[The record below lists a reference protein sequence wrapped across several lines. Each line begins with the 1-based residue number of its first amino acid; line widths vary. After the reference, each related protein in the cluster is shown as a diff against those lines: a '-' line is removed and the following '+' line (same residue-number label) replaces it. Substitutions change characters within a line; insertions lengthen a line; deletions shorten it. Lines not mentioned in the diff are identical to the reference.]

1 MPGFI
6 PGFIQPSCK
15 LPVLIHCL
23 QVAAVVTG
31 EVEEDFR
38 PRRSGWP
45 WWGLIGN
52 AAVISVPLLIWVA
65 YRRVFSTPVQVSTGG
80 GTDAQPQD
88 GFPQPLSLPRPIC
101 SDPRPP
107 AMERLWRQRQQLSAE
122 LPRPYRGAKR
132 LRGRFPPLLPSA
144 LASTFRKLSFST
156 GRKP

>member
-80 GTDAQPQD
+80 APMRSRRTASPS
-88 GFPQPLSLPRPIC
+88 PSRYP
-101 SDPRPP
+101 DPSVAIP
-107 AMERLWRQRQQLSAE
+107 ARLQWSASGGSVSSSRRSSPGPTVE
-122 LPRPYRGAKR
+122 PKDSEVGSRHSCLR
-132 LRGRFPPLLPSA
+132 L
-144 LASTFRKLSFST
+144 
-156 GRKP
+156 